1 MAESVRTELHT
12 ALEDYQRA
20 RRRAFLQDI
29 LGRLMGRS
37 TELLSYED
45 VRPLVNM
52 QGITLR
58 GLQEVPL
65 DAIVGSVGR
74 YEDFTRT
81 FLPRATSDAQRW
93 ARVRM
98 AVTEMAGLPPIELY
112 KVGDAYF
119 VLDGNHRVSVAR
131 EIGAK
136 TISAYVTE
144 VSARLPI
151 STADSPD
158 ELICKARYADFL
170 SRTQLRQT
178 RPEVD
183 LQMTACGQYRLLEEQ
198 IEALRQRL
206 SQTLPTPLT
215 TPQAAAVWCDTVY
228 TPIRDVIRQQGVLR
242 DFPQRTE
249 ADLYV
254 WLGEHQQ
261 ELQEKLGWQIDADTV
276 AQDLAAQQGNRAHS
290 VITRVGERLRD
301 AAPTAGQWRRE
312 RLSVRRRQ
320 RLFADVLLPLPALP
334 LAPAQ
339 EPWPALS
346 QALLVAQRESSML
359 HGLHILPPAAETAAV
374 ETAAAVRQRFL
385 QRCQEAH
392 VPADFALETGDIAR
406 HISQRTRWIDLV
418 VINMAYP
425 PAAQPL
431 ARLSS
436 GFHALVQ
443 QTRRPIL
450 AVPSR
455 GGVSPLKRALLAYNA
470 SPKADEALFLAAYLA
485 QRWRISLVVVIVA
498 EDEAALNQT
507 AARASAYLQ
516 QRAVS
521 ALFVPK
527 TGAAAP
533 AILQTAAEQQCDF
546 IIMGGY
552 SYAPPLELV
561 LGSAVNKVLRR
572 APCPILIC
580 R

>member
-1 MAESVRTELHT
+1 MVESIRTELHT

-52 QGITLR
+52 QGVTPR

-93 ARVRM
+93 ARVRV
-98 AVTEMAGLPPIELY
+98 AVTEMAGLPPVELY

-151 STADSPD
+151 STTDSPD

-183 LQMTACGQYRLLEEQ
+183 LQMTACGQYRLLEEE

-254 WLGEHQQ
+254 WLSEHQQ
-261 ELQEKLGWQIDADTV
+261 ELQEKLGWQIDADTA
-276 AQDLAAQQGNRAHS
+276 AQDLAARQGNRAHS

-301 AAPTAGQWRRE
+301 AAPAPGQWRRE

-320 RLFADVLLPLPALP
+320 RLFADVLVPLPALP
-334 LAPAQ
+334 PAS

-346 QALLVAQRESSML
+346 QALLIAQRESSML
-359 HGLHILPPAAETAAV
+359 HGLHVLPTAG
-374 ETAAAVRQRFL
+374 ETAAAAEIRQQFL
-385 QRCQEAH
+385 RICQEAR

-431 ARLSS
+431 ARLAS

-450 AVPSR
+450 AVPRS

-470 SPKADEALFLAAYLA
+470 SPQADEALFLAAYLA
-485 QRWRISLVVVIVA
+485 QRWRISLAVVIVA
-498 EDEAALNQT
+498 ADEPTLNQT

-516 QRAVS
+516 QRAIS